1 MTAAAL
7 VIAAFLALCA
17 LCAVVNG
24 RAQKSRE
31 TTPTI
36 PGPRVPDYEAGVAA
50 FDSLGRSA
58 NR

>member
-1 MTAAAL
+1 MTAATL

-36 PGPRVPDYEAGVAA
+36 PGPRVPDYDANEAA
-50 FDSLGRSA
+50 FDAMGVKR
-58 NR
+58 